1 MTLAERKKAAR
12 AKAFSRRKK
21 AHAEHRA
28 AASQALAAQL
38 AEISGRIVAGYL
50 PIRTEAD
57 PLPAMEALVARNRL
71 AVPVVTGPGEPLLFR
86 EWQPGCQLER
96 GAFDVMIPVDGE
108 ILVPDLIVAPL
119 VAFDRKLFRLGYGGG
134 FYDRTLERL
143 RSRGPLHV
151 LGFGY
156 SAQCLEELPLE
167 ATDQPLDAVIT
178 EAGALPLAP

>member
-1 MTLAERKKAAR
+1 MTPAQRKKAAR
-12 AKAFSRRKK
+12 AEAFARRKN
-21 AHAEHRA
+21 AHAAHREA
-28 AASQALAAQL
+28 AAQALAAHLSQV
-38 AEISGRIVAGYL
+38 SGRIVAGYL

-57 PLPAMEALVARNRL
+57 PLPAMERLAARNRL

-86 EWQPGCQLER
+86 EWRPGCRLER
-96 GAFDVMIPVDGE
+96 GAFDVMVPVDGE

-119 VAFDRKLFRLGYGGG
+119 VAFDRNLFRLGYGGG

-143 RSRGPLHV
+143 RASGPLHV

-156 SAQCLEELPLE
+156 KAQCFEDLPLE
-167 ATDQPLDAVIT
+167 STDQPLDAVVT